1 MNSESPARAFR
12 PRGAALVAIVCV
24 CLAICGLLWYETG
37 GAAPGGP
44 PGSIRATDAQNGA
57 SITLHPGQTLI
68 VTLSST
74 YWSFQGSSNPQ
85 ALVSVGSPVVSPA
98 PFYQNPVPG
107 SGAGTV
113 TAQFRAVG
121 LGTAQVTAS
130 RVSCGEAMRC
140 GDASGQYQLTVQ
152 VRAATP

>member
-1 MNSESPARAFR
+1 MNIEPPARAFR

-24 CLAICGLLWYETG
+24 CLAIGGLLWYEMG
-37 GAAPGGP
+37 GAIPGGP
-44 PGSIRATDAQNGA
+44 PGSIRATDTQNGA
-57 SITLHPGQTLI
+57 SITLHPGQTLT

-74 YWSFQGSSNPQ
+74 YWSFQGSSNAH
-85 ALVSVGSPVVSPA
+85 ALVSVGLPVVSPA
-98 PFYQNPVPG
+98 PFYQNPMPG

-130 RVSCGEAMRC
+130 RVACGEAMEC
-140 GDASGQYQLTVQ
+140 GSASGQYQLTVQ
-152 VRAATP
+152 VQAATP